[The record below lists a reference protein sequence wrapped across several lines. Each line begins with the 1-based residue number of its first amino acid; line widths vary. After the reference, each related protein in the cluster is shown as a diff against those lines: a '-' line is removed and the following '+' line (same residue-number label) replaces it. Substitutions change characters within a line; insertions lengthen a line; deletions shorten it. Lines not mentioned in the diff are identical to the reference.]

1 MKVIFNYLSRLKRR
15 IDLHEIEARSAQMTY
30 YWILSFFPFLL
41 MVINLLSYTSVG
53 QDDFL
58 SYIASFMPSALEPL
72 VKDTLTQIVSYRS
85 TAGVYFGAIG
95 AIISISSSVN
105 VLSRGIYL
113 AYNIVDERNFIIKNL
128 MGIMYAF
135 LLIIL
140 VIIMMIS
147 VVFGRTIG
155 LLILEYALGNYPRY
169 YAFVWDISRWIIS
182 WSLLILGAKIIHNV
196 IPKKCIGECSI
207 WPGIIFTAIGWHIF
221 SSVFGIYIDNFSNY
235 NQMYGSIGS
244 VFILLIWLYTN
255 SMLILI
261 GAEVNAVIH
270 LNRQLEKKIS

>member
-1 MKVIFNYLSRLKRR
+1 MSIIFSYLSRLKKR
-15 IDLHEIEARSAQMTY
+15 IDLHEVEARSAQMTY

-41 MVINLLSYTSVG
+41 MIINILSYTSVG

-58 SYIASFMPSALEPL
+58 SYIASFMPDALESL
-72 VKDTLTQIVSYRS
+72 VKNTLTQIVSYRS
-85 TAGVYFGAIG
+85 TAGVYFGAVA
-95 AIISISSSVN
+95 AILSISTSVN

-113 AYNIVDERNFIIKNL
+113 AYNIADERNFIVKNI
-128 MGIMYAF
+128 MGIIYAF
-135 LLIIL
+135 LLIVLI
-140 VIIMMIS
+140 IIMMIS
-147 VVFGRTIG
+147 VVFGKTIG

-196 IPKKCIGECSI
+196 IPKRRIGDCNI

-244 VFILLIWLYTN
+244 IFILLIWLYTN

-261 GAEVNAVIH
+261 GAEVNALIH
-270 LNRQLEKKIS
+270 LNKQMKKNIS